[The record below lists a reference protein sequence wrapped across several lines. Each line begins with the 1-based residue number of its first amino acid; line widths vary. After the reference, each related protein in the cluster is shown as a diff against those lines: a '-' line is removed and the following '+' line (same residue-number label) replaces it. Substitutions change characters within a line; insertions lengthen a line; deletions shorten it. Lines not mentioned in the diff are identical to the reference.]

1 MSNTDIQREIDNQKN
16 GEIRAESGV
25 QRNADTAAA
34 QGQCAEEPESR
45 KLADA
50 FPNLELEGELEEYLQ
65 FAVVRKA
72 AYNRKRGV
80 LHIYLESPQ
89 WIHRKYIDQLE
100 TEIHRQLFSDAGFCV
115 KVTEKFHLSRQYNPE
130 KLLEVYRPS
139 ILYEL
144 KKRDIFLAYLFR
156 TAKISFPEEHL
167 MKVELE
173 DSVIGH
179 EHCREL
185 THILDR
191 IFTYRCGLPV
201 EIETDFY
208 PVKESED
215 LKRSAQQM
223 RVQAKHIFENS
234 KAGRERNGIS
244 EFDGDG
250 TGGEGGRAPDT
261 ASSEKAPGGGAAA
274 SAGRSGYGGRQSSG
288 GKGRFSRRS
297 GRGGFGFGDR
307 LKMDDDPNLIYG
319 RNFDEDS
326 IPIESIDETTSE
338 AVIRGQILTMEMR
351 DLRNEKALVIFAV
364 TDDTDTIQAKIFIMQ
379 SQKEELAGELKAG
392 KFIKLKGRVMLDS
405 YEHELTVSTVI
416 GIRKSVSFR
425 QGRYDSSPVKR
436 VELHC
441 HTKMS
446 DMDGITDASKL
457 VQRAYDWGMPAI
469 AITDHGVVQAFPE
482 ANHALE
488 AIDESYQKKYAEEH
502 PDADKSELKKVKAP
516 FKVIYGM
523 EAYLVDDLKGI
534 ATDSRG
540 QSLDDNYVVFDIE
553 TTGLSNLTCKIIEI
567 GAVRV
572 EKGEVVDRFSEFVN
586 PEVPIPFRITELTSI
601 TDEMVQDAPPIEVI
615 LPRFREFCQGAVLV
629 AHNADF
635 DTGFI
640 KMECARQKIDW
651 DFTYGYRGD
660 GTAAPAESV
669 PFQAGYR
676 REGGG
681 SLSGASSPCRR

>member
-1 MSNTDIQREIDNQKN
+1 M
-16 GEIRAESGV
+16 
-25 QRNADTAAA
+25 
-34 QGQCAEEPESR
+34 
-45 KLADA
+45 
-50 FPNLELEGELEEYLQ
+50 
-65 FAVVRKA
+65 
-72 AYNRKRGV
+72 
-80 LHIYLESPQ
+80 
-89 WIHRKYIDQLE
+89 
-100 TEIHRQLFSDAGFCV
+100 

-351 DLRNEKALVIFAV
+351 DLRN
-364 TDDTDTIQAKIFIMQ
+364 
-379 SQKEELAGELKAG
+379 
-392 KFIKLKGRVMLDS
+392 
-405 YEHELTVSTVI
+405 
-416 GIRKSVSFR
+416 
-425 QGRYDSSPVKR
+425 
-436 VELHC
+436 
-441 HTKMS
+441 
-446 DMDGITDASKL
+446 
-457 VQRAYDWGMPAI
+457 
-469 AITDHGVVQAFPE
+469 
-482 ANHALE
+482 
-488 AIDESYQKKYAEEH
+488 
-502 PDADKSELKKVKAP
+502 
-516 FKVIYGM
+516 
-523 EAYLVDDLKGI
+523 
-534 ATDSRG
+534 
-540 QSLDDNYVVFDIE
+540 
-553 TTGLSNLTCKIIEI
+553 
-567 GAVRV
+567 
-572 EKGEVVDRFSEFVN
+572 
-586 PEVPIPFRITELTSI
+586 
-601 TDEMVQDAPPIEVI
+601 
-615 LPRFREFCQGAVLV
+615 
-629 AHNADF
+629 
-635 DTGFI
+635 
-640 KMECARQKIDW
+640 
-651 DFTYGYRGD
+651 
-660 GTAAPAESV
+660 
-669 PFQAGYR
+669 
-676 REGGG
+676 
-681 SLSGASSPCRR
+681 